1 VNQAASGDSRGSGD
15 SRLRWWVLVL
25 AAIAVSSSY
34 YNDDVIG
41 PIADLL
47 HRQRGFSQSQ
57 LGMLNGVISI
67 PNVALA
73 LINGLLIDRYGPARV
88 AFWAAAVG
96 VLGAALTAV
105 GSPYEI
111 MVAGRFIFGVSEG
124 AIFIA
129 LVAGLAQWFSR
140 SGIALAT
147 ALYLSL
153 ARAGSYAVDT
163 STAWARPLYERGWQP
178 PLWLGTGIAI
188 AGLVAATLF
197 YRLDRR
203 RSAAGSAAPPRD
215 PARAPVAHVAAD
227 VAADIG
233 AAERSSLGS
242 SDHQRTGS
250 SSTPLK
256 GGAQRLNSLL
266 RFDLSYW
273 YILALHVLYA
283 AVFFP
288 FRTTYAIEYFQHVKG
303 LTLKQA
309 GVANSWVFFAAI
321 FATPFFGLLADR
333 LGHRALMLTFGTL
346 LLPVTFVILGL
357 TNLNLWVSTVMMGI
371 SFSLVPAVIWPAT
384 TLIVAPRR
392 LGTALG
398 LITLI
403 QALGMA
409 ASNLAAGWLADKAGA
424 GAENPAGYAVMMWF
438 FFLLSLV
445 ALSSA
450 VLLWR
455 RETGP
460 DGHGLE
466 EARKKQRADLDPS
479 PVA

>member
-1 VNQAASGDSRGSGD
+1 M
-15 SRLRWWVLVL
+15 RWWVLAL

-34 YNDDVIG
+34 YEDDVIG

-47 HRQRGFSQSQ
+47 HRQRGFNQSQ

-73 LINGLLIDRYGPARV
+73 LVSGLLIDRYGAARV
-88 AFWAAAVG
+88 AFWLAAIG
-96 VLGAALTAV
+96 VLGAALTAI
-105 GSPYEI
+105 GRPYEL
-111 MVAGRFIFGVSEG
+111 MVAGRFIFGISEG

-129 LVAGLAQWFSR
+129 LVAGLAQWFPR

-153 ARAGSYAVDT
+153 ARVGSYAVDT

-178 PLWLGTGIAI
+178 PLWLGTAI
-188 AGLVAATLF
+188 TAAGLIAATV
-197 YRLDRR
+197 YYGLDRR
-203 RSAAGSAAPPRD
+203 HRLKAV
-215 PARAPVAHVAAD
+215 PVISEQVKW
-227 VAADIG
+227 
-233 AAERSSLGS
+233 RQL
-242 SDHQRTGS
+242 
-250 SSTPLK
+250 
-256 GGAQRLNSLL
+256 LN
-266 RFDLSYW
+266 FDLSYW

-303 LTLKQA
+303 LTLQQA

-321 FATPFFGLLADR
+321 FATPVFGLLADR
-333 LGHRALMLTFGTL
+333 FGHRALMLTFGTL
-346 LLPVTFVILGL
+346 LLPLTFLVLGL
-357 TNLNLWVSTVMMGI
+357 TDSSLWTSTVMMGI

-384 TLIVAPRR
+384 TLIVESRR

-403 QALGMA
+403 QALAMA
-409 ASNLAAGWLADKAGA
+409 ASNLAAGRLADMAGA
-424 GAENPAGYAVMMWF
+424 GLQNPAGYFVMMSF
-438 FFLLSLV
+438 FFLLSLT
-445 ALSSA
+445 ALLSA

-455 RETGP
+455 REAGP
-460 DGHGLE
+460 LGHGLE
-466 EARKKQRADLDPS
+466 AARS
-479 PVA
+479 

>member
-1 VNQAASGDSRGSGD
+1 VNHAATGSADRGSGD
-15 SRLRWWVLVL
+15 SPMRWWMLVL

-34 YNDDVIG
+34 YEDDVIG

-47 HRQRGFSQSQ
+47 QRQRGFGQSQ
-57 LGMLNGVISI
+57 LGLLNGVISV
-67 PNVALA
+67 PNIALA
-73 LINGLLIDRYGPARV
+73 LINGVLIDRWGAARV
-88 AFWAAAVG
+88 ALWAAAIG

-105 GSPYEI
+105 GTPYQL

-129 LVAGLAQWFSR
+129 LIAGLAQWFSR

-153 ARAGSYAVDT
+153 ARVGSYAVDT
-163 STAWARPLYERGWQP
+163 STAWARPLYEHGWQP
-178 PLWLGTGIAI
+178 PLWLGAGFTA
-188 AGLVAATLF
+188 AGLAAAALF
-197 YRLDRR
+197 YWLDRHTLP
-203 RSAAGSAAPPRD
+203 G
-215 PARAPVAHVAAD
+215 ARTGDA
-227 VAADIG
+227 G
-233 AAERSSLGS
+233 AAERIDWRHL
-242 SDHQRTGS
+242 
-250 SSTPLK
+250 LK
-256 GGAQRLNSLL
+256 
-266 RFDLSYW
+266 FDLSYW
-273 YILALHVLYA
+273 YILGLHVLYA

-288 FRTTYAIEYFQHVKG
+288 FRTTYAIEYFQHAKG
-303 LTLKQA
+303 LTLAQA

-333 LGHRALMLTFGTL
+333 FGHRALMLVFGTL
-346 LLPVTFVILGL
+346 LLPLTFVVLGL
-357 TNLNLWVSTVMMGI
+357 THMSLWASTAMMGI

-384 TLIVAPRR
+384 TLIVKPHR

-409 ASNLAAGWLADKAGA
+409 AANLAAGWLADKAGA
-424 GAENPAGYAVMMWF
+424 GAQNPAGYSVMLWF
-438 FFLLSLV
+438 FFLLSLT
-445 ALSSA
+445 ALTSA

-460 DGHGLE
+460 LGHGLE
-466 EARKKQRADLDPS
+466 VSRGSAPAT
-479 PVA
+479 A

>member
-1 VNQAASGDSRGSGD
+1 VTQVAAGPDTSRAGGNSP
-15 SRLRWWVLVL
+15 LRWWVLVL

-34 YNDDVIG
+34 YEDDVIG

-47 HRQRGFSQSQ
+47 HRQRGFTQSQ

-73 LINGLLIDRYGPARV
+73 LINGLMIDRYGPARI
-88 AFWAAAVG
+88 ALWSAAIG
-96 VLGAALTAV
+96 VLGAVLTAI
-105 GSPYEI
+105 GAPYEL

-153 ARAGSYAVDT
+153 ARVGSYAVDT
-163 STAWARPLYERGWQP
+163 STAWARPLYEGGWRP
-178 PLWLGTGIAI
+178 PLWLGAGITL
-188 AGLVAATLF
+188 AGFAAAMI
-197 YRLDRR
+197 YYWLDRHHR
-203 RSAAGSAAPPRD
+203 PGARPAESATT
-215 PARAPVAHVAAD
+215 
-227 VAADIG
+227 
-233 AAERSSLGS
+233 ERVEWRHL
-242 SDHQRTGS
+242 
-250 SSTPLK
+250 LK
-256 GGAQRLNSLL
+256 
-266 RFDLSYW
+266 FDMSYW

-288 FRTTYAIEYFQHVKG
+288 FRTTYVIEYFQHAKG
-303 LTLKQA
+303 LTLSQA

-333 LGHRALMLTFGTL
+333 LGHRALMLAFGTL
-346 LLPVTFVILGL
+346 LLPLTFVVLGL
-357 TNLNLWVSTVMMGI
+357 TSLSLWVSTAMMGI
-371 SFSLVPAVIWPAT
+371 SFSLVPAIIWPAT
-384 TLIVAPRR
+384 TLIVEPRR

-424 GAENPAGYAVMMWF
+424 GAQNPGGYTVMLWF
-438 FFLLSLV
+438 FFLLSLT

-450 VLLWR
+450 ALLWR

-460 DGHGLE
+460 KGHGLE
-466 EARKKQRADLDPS
+466 DARPG
-479 PVA
+479 VAIPG

>member
-1 VNQAASGDSRGSGD
+1 VNQTAAPADTSRSSSN
-15 SRLRWWVLVL
+15 SRLRWWVLML

-34 YNDDVIG
+34 YEDDVIG

-47 HRQRGFSQSQ
+47 LRQRGFSQSQ
-57 LGMLNGVISI
+57 LGMLNGIISV

-73 LINGLLIDRYGPARV
+73 LINGLLIDRYGAARV
-88 AFWAAAVG
+88 ALWSAAVG

-153 ARAGSYAVDT
+153 ARVGSYAVDT
-163 STAWARPLYERGWQP
+163 STAWAHPLYERGWQP
-178 PLWLGTGIAI
+178 PLWLGTGITA
-188 AGLVAATLF
+188 AGLAAASIFYWLDRQHRPGARSTQAAT
-197 YRLDRR
+197 
-203 RSAAGSAAPPRD
+203 
-215 PARAPVAHVAAD
+215 
-227 VAADIG
+227 
-233 AAERSSLGS
+233 AERINWAKL
-242 SDHQRTGS
+242 
-250 SSTPLK
+250 LK
-256 GGAQRLNSLL
+256 
-266 RFDLSYW
+266 FDMSYW
-273 YILALHVLYA
+273 YILGLHVLYA

-288 FRTTYAIEYFQHVKG
+288 FRTTYAIEYFQHAKR
-303 LTLKQA
+303 LTLQQA

-321 FATPFFGLLADR
+321 FATPFVGLLADR
-333 LGHRALMLTFGTL
+333 FGHRALMLTFGTL
-346 LLPVTFVILGL
+346 LLPLTFVVLGL
-357 TNLNLWVSTVMMGI
+357 TNLSLWVSTVMMGI

-384 TLIVAPRR
+384 TLIVEPRR

-409 ASNLAAGWLADKAGA
+409 ASNLAAGRLADRAGA
-424 GAENPAGYAVMMWF
+424 GAHNPEGYTVMLWF

-455 RETGP
+455 REAGP
-460 DGHGLE
+460 QGHGLE
-466 EARKKQRADLDPS
+466 DARKLTTA
-479 PVA
+479 AA

>member
-1 VNQAASGDSRGSGD
+1 
-15 SRLRWWVLVL
+15 VL
-25 AAIAVSSSY
+25 AALAVSSSY
-34 YNDDVIG
+34 YNSDVIG

-47 HRQRGFSQSQ
+47 QRQRGFTQSQ

-73 LINGLLIDRYGPARV
+73 FFNGLLIDRYGASRV
-88 AFWAAAVG
+88 ALWTAAIG
-96 VLGAALTAV
+96 VLGATLTAI
-105 GSPYEI
+105 GSPYEL

-147 ALYLSL
+147 AVYLSL
-153 ARAGSYAVDT
+153 ARVGSYGVDT
-163 STAWARPLYERGWQP
+163 STAWARPLYARGWQD
-178 PLWLGTGIAI
+178 PLWLGTGITVV
-188 AGLVAATLF
+188 GLVAALL
-197 YRLDRR
+197 YYWIDRHH
-203 RSAAGSAAPPRD
+203 RSAQAAPAGTTERID
-215 PARAPVAHVAAD
+215 WAH
-227 VAADIG
+227 
-233 AAERSSLGS
+233 
-242 SDHQRTGS
+242 
-250 SSTPLK
+250 
-256 GGAQRLNSLL
+256 LL
-266 RFDLSYW
+266 RFDMSYW
-273 YILALHVLYA
+273 YILGLHVLYA

-303 LTLKQA
+303 LTLQQA
-309 GVANSWVFFAAI
+309 GVTNSWVFFAAI

-333 LGHRALMLTFGTL
+333 LGHRALMLVFGTV
-346 LLPVTFVILGL
+346 LLPATFVLLGVTDL
-357 TNLNLWVSTVMMGI
+357 SLWISTVMMGV

-384 TLIVAPRR
+384 TLIVEPRR

-409 ASNLAAGWLADKAGA
+409 ASNLVAGRLADSAGA
-424 GAENPAGYAVMMWF
+424 SASNPAGYDVMMWF

-455 RETGP
+455 RESGP
-460 DGHGLE
+460 NGHGLE
-466 EARKKQRADLDPS
+466 DARARTRDVYTAEPRRRR
-479 PVA
+479 PRV

>member
-1 VNQAASGDSRGSGD
+1 MLG
-15 SRLRWWVLVL
+15 L

-34 YNDDVIG
+34 YEDDVIG

-47 HRQRGFSQSQ
+47 HRQRGFGQAQ

-73 LINGLLIDRYGPARV
+73 LINGLLIDRYGPARI
-88 AFWAAAVG
+88 ALWSAAIG

-105 GSPYEI
+105 GNPYEV

-129 LVAGLAQWFSR
+129 LIAGLAQWFSR

-163 STAWARPLYERGWQP
+163 STAWARPLYDRGWQA
-178 PLWLGTGIAI
+178 PLWLGTAI
-188 AGLVAATLF
+188 TLVGLVAAMIF
-197 YRLDRR
+197 YWLDRHHR
-203 RSAAGSAAPPRD
+203 PALQSAGAAVER
-215 PARAPVAHVAAD
+215 VNWAHVF
-227 VAADIG
+227 
-233 AAERSSLGS
+233 
-242 SDHQRTGS
+242 
-250 SSTPLK
+250 K
-256 GGAQRLNSLL
+256 
-266 RFDLSYW
+266 FDRSYW

-288 FRTTYAIEYFQHVKG
+288 FRTTYAIEYFQHAKG
-303 LTLKQA
+303 LSLAQA

-333 LGHRALMLTFGTL
+333 FGHRALMLVFGTV
-346 LLPVTFVILGL
+346 LLPLTFVTLGL
-357 TNLNLWVSTVMMGI
+357 TNLSLWASTAMMGI

-384 TLIVAPRR
+384 TLIVEPRR

-424 GAENPAGYAVMMWF
+424 GAQNPGGYAVMLWF
-438 FFLLSLV
+438 FFLLSLI

-455 RETGP
+455 REAGP
-460 DGHGLE
+460 KGHGLE
-466 EARKKQRADLDPS
+466 DPS
-479 PVA
+479 PPLARRPKSLQAIIGD